1 VEDFEAEAATRIGTS
16 VAGKWYI
23 ERLLGVG
30 GMAAVYLVRAANGS
44 SGALKLLHPEVN
56 AIAEL
61 RKRFLREG
69 SIAKALGDEH
79 GADGFVRVIE
89 TGEAEDSTA
98 YLVME
103 ALEGESLYDRIAR
116 QGTMPA
122 ADVLS
127 LTEQA
132 LDVLVIAHAR
142 GIVHRDLK
150 PENLHVVPPLRLKV
164 LDFGIARVLD
174 PLPGGI
180 HMADKTATRTGVI
193 MGTAAYMAPE
203 QATGLVNEIDAR
215 TDIYS
220 LGATMFRLLA
230 GRTVHGALSG
240 NQEVI
245 AAATEQAQP
254 ITRVAY
260 GVPPDLGAVVDR
272 ALAFL
277 KPHRYPDAET
287 MRRDVRALRS
297 GQRPPYVQAIE
308 QGRIAP
314 GARLEAAP
322 IDPSKTRGYA
332 NPNRPEMAI
341 APATPT
347 AILGSAK
354 APAPAGGYGP
364 ASMRADNAPAS
375 GGSSVA
381 RTLID
386 GPHVNVTAPDPPQP
400 ARTRNDRTL
409 GTGPIIIIVATLALA
424 AGVGVGIGLT
434 TCQGDDDTEAGE
446 RRGNKASVSS
456 SAPRP
461 SARPA
466 N

>member
-1 VEDFEAEAATRIGTS
+1 VDDFEAEAATRIGTS
-16 VAGKWYI
+16 IAGRWFI
-23 ERLLGVG
+23 ESLLGVG

-44 SGALKLLHPEVN
+44 RGALKLLHPEVN
-56 AIAEL
+56 GVAEL

-69 SIAKALGDEH
+69 SIAKALGDDH

-89 TGEAEDSTA
+89 MGEAEDGTA
-98 YLVME
+98 FLVME

-116 QGTMPA
+116 LGTMPA

-127 LTEQA
+127 LTEQT

-150 PENLHVVPPLRLKV
+150 PENLHVVPPLRVKV
-164 LDFGIARVLD
+164 IDFGIARVLD

-180 HMADKTATRTGVI
+180 AMPDKTATRTGVI

-203 QATGLVNEIDAR
+203 QATGLVNEIDVR
-215 TDIYS
+215 TDIFS

-245 AAATEQAQP
+245 AAATQQAP
-254 ITRVAY
+254 SIARVAY
-260 GVPPDLGAVVDR
+260 GIPPDLAAVVDR

-297 GQRPPYVQAIE
+297 GQRPPYIEAIE

-314 GARLEAAP
+314 GAHLAGPP
-322 IDPSKTRGYA
+322 IDPSKTRGPV
-332 NPNRPEMAI
+332 NPNRPELAMA
-341 APATPT
+341 PPGPT
-347 AILGSAK
+347 AILGSAQARPAPPAGY
-354 APAPAGGYGP
+354 APA
-364 ASMRADNAPAS
+364 SVRIDNAPPS
-375 GGSSVA
+375 GGNAVA

-386 GPHVNVTAPDPPQP
+386 NPHVTATAPDAPPP
-400 ARTRNDRTL
+400 ARTRNDRAM
-409 GTGPIIIIVATLALA
+409 GTGPIVIIVAALALA
-424 AGVGVGIGLT
+424 AGVGVGIGVT
-434 TCQGDDDTEAGE
+434 TCQADDPEENEIDRPGIKP
-446 RRGNKASVSS
+446 RPGS
-456 SAPRP
+456 SAR
-461 SARPA
+461 
-466 N
+466 

>member
-1 VEDFEAEAATRIGTS
+1 MEDFEAEAAERIGTS

-44 SGALKLLHPEVN
+44 RGALKLLHPEIN

-61 RKRFLREG
+61 RKRFFREG

-89 TGEAEDSTA
+89 TGEAEDGTA

-150 PENLHVVPPLRLKV
+150 PENLHVVPPLQLKV

-180 HMADKTATRTGVI
+180 QMADKTATRTGVI

-215 TDIYS
+215 TDLYS

-245 AAATEQAQP
+245 AAATEQAPP
-254 ITRVAY
+254 IAKY
-260 GVPPDLGAVVDR
+260 AFGVPPDLAAVVDR

-314 GARLEAAP
+314 GARLEGAP
-322 IDPSKTRGYA
+322 IDPSKTRGYS
-332 NPNRPEMAI
+332 NPNRPEIAL
-341 APATPT
+341 APASPT
-347 AILGSAK
+347 AILGSAR
-354 APAPAGGYGP
+354 AHAP
-364 ASMRADNAPAS
+364 ASMRMDNAPAS
-375 GGSSVA
+375 AGVAVA

-386 GPHVNVTAPDPPQP
+386 SPHVGVTAPDPPQP
-400 ARTRNDRTL
+400 ARTRSDRTL
-409 GTGPIIIIVATLALA
+409 GTGPIVIIVAALALA

-434 TCQGDDDTEAGE
+434 TCQDADTEAAE
-446 RRGNKASVSS
+446 RKGTKAGASS

-461 SARPA
+461 SAPRIDQR
-466 N
+466 